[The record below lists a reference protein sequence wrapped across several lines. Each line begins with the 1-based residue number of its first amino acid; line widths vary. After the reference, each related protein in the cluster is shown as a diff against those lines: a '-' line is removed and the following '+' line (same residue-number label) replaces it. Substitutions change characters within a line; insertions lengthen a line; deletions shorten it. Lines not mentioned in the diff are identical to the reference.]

1 MADESSRKKSGRPRV
16 LHEHDIVAAALAEG
30 LLDATMPAVARRL
43 GVSHSALYR
52 YCADRNALLQ
62 ACIAQA
68 VTSMPW
74 PDPEEPWRTMLPK
87 LAETTW
93 AMLARYPGLTETML
107 TATRSPEELTILAE
121 KFVGGLVR
129 QGFTAQDAI
138 LAIEL
143 IGDLTLT
150 TFTAMQ
156 RLDAPVEGGGTARD
170 LARQDWVRPGVL
182 SDALA
187 DEALWHGRGALDNK
201 VALLIDGFAQRV
213 T

>member
-52 YCADRNALLQ
+52 YYADRNALMQ

-68 VTSMPW
+68 VASMPW

-87 LAETTW
+87 LASTTW
-93 AMLARYPGLTETML
+93 DMLERYPGLTETML
-107 TATRSPEELTILAE
+107 TATRSPEEMTCLAE
-121 KFVGGLVR
+121 KLVRGLVA
-129 QGFTAQDAI
+129 QGFTPHDAI

-150 TFTAMQ
+150 TFTATQ
-156 RLDAPVEGGGTARD
+156 RLDAPVDGGGTLRD
-170 LARQDWVRPGVL
+170 LAREDWVRPGVL
-182 SDALA
+182 SDALS
-187 DEALWHGRGALDNK
+187 DETLWQGRVRLENK
-201 VALLIDGFAQRV
+201 VSLILEGFAQRV
-213 T
+213 G